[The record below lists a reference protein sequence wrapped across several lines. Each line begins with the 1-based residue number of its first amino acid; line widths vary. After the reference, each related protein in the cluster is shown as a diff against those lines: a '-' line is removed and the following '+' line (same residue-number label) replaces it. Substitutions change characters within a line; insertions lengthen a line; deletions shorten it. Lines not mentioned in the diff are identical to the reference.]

1 MFNRTDDE
9 LLEQTNSVEGS
20 HHSFQAHISSYHP
33 VFWKFL
39 IILRNEESLFRVSM
53 KKHLA
58 RHPPP
63 PQRQRYLACKRRILA
78 IVDDFPNLQTLQHLR
93 SIAHNFQFMQS
104 LYMQYIYIIYI
115 YNIYI

>member
-9 LLEQTNSVEGS
+9 LLEQTISVEGW

-53 KKHLA
+53 KN
-58 RHPPP
+58 
-63 PQRQRYLACKRRILA
+63 ILHVIHHHHKDNVTW
-78 IVDDFPNLQTLQHLR
+78 IVREEYSQLWMT
-93 SIAHNFQFMQS
+93 FQIFKPS
-104 LYMQYIYIIYI
+104 
-115 YNIYI
+115 NT